1 MWRFFS
7 PLKWLEVPIIWVTLK
22 NSFSFYS
29 LWNHLVFWSIS
40 PLYIALLSSWLFNVL
55 QDDWFYLPV
64 LPHDFVVLTKPPACT
79 RSFNS
84 LRSPSL
90 QHKNMLKSLPTCVT
104 TATFLLCCIFCHP
117 SFLLLND
124 KLEQIISIK
133 MSYSPSFW
141 YALLWIWHEGL
152 EC

>member
-1 MWRFFS
+1 M
-7 PLKWLEVPIIWVTLK
+7 
-22 NSFSFYS
+22 
-29 LWNHLVFWSIS
+29 FWSINS
-40 PLYIALLSSWLFNVL
+40 LYIALLSSRLFSSL
-55 QDDWFYLPV
+55 QDYWFYLPV
-64 LPHDFVVLTKPPACT
+64 LPRDFVVLTKPPACT

-84 LRSPSL
+84 LQSPSL
-90 QHKNMLKSLPTCVT
+90 QHKNMLKSLPTCYKQQPSYSV
-104 TATFLLCCIFCHP
+104 ASSFCHP

-152 EC
+152 ECLSGCQVLCISGEQSYPCYSP